1 MLPKMFNFGSKK
13 IQPQSCSSTQPRRD
27 IGVDGT
33 SCSEGYHL
41 RDKDMGRIHR
51 AASIGNE
58 AKVEELLL
66 QKKYEIDEPD
76 KMNRTPLHLACA
88 SGYPDVVSLLVERNC
103 SLNVCDSENRTPLIK
118 AVQCQQEECV
128 GILLSHGADP
138 NVVDTTSN
146 TALHYAA
153 LGDNTTIAVKLLEH
167 HADIEA
173 KNQTGYTPLILAV
186 RKHNEAMV
194 DVLLKNGAD
203 VNACDNSKRTA
214 LMIALSTST
223 KPTNIINLILE
234 YDVDLSCQDD
244 YGWTTK
250 DYASVSG
257 VHLHRDLV
265 LQHEK
270 RKLDQPLSAGI
281 SSTDGGS
288 DTGFTLSAHALA
300 KEDTEDEKKPHGVGG
315 PGDREAG
322 LNDMMSALGLEEKE
336 DRQSPRDPKQE
347 LEKI

>member
-27 IGVDGT
+27 SGIDGT
-33 SCSEGYHL
+33 CCSEGYHL

-58 AKVEELLL
+58 AKVQELLL
-66 QKKYEIDEPD
+66 QKKHEIDEPD
-76 KMNRTPLHLACA
+76 KLNRTPLHLACA

-103 SLNVCDSENRTPLIK
+103 KLNVCDSENRTPLIK

-128 GILLSHGADP
+128 SILLNHGADP
-138 NVVDTTSN
+138 DVVDTTSN

-153 LGDNTTIAVKLLEH
+153 LGDNTTIAAKLLEH
-167 HADIEA
+167 KANIEA
-173 KNQTGYTPLILAV
+173 KNQTGYTPLVLAV

-194 DVLLKNGAD
+194 DVFLKNGAN
-203 VNACDNSKRTA
+203 VNVCDNSKRTP

-244 YGWTTK
+244 YGWTAK
-250 DYASVSG
+250 DYASISG
-257 VHLHRDLV
+257 VHAHRDLV

-270 RKLDQPLSAGI
+270 KQLDQLLSAGI
-281 SSTDGGS
+281 SSTDVTSDTVFALAGS
-288 DTGFTLSAHALA
+288 DLA
-300 KEDTEDEKKPHGVGG
+300 EEDNKDEKKAHGSGG
-315 PGDREAG
+315 PENRETG
-322 LNDMMSALGLEEKE
+322 LNVLRKE
-336 DRQSPRDPKQE
+336 IESYY
-347 LEKI
+347 L